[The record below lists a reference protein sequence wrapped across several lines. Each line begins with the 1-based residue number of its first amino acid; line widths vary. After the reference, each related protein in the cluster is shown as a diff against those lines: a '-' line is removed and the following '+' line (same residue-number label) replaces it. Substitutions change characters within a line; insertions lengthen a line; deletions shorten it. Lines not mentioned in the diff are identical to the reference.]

1 VSDVSSVAD
10 QCAIAGIGETP
21 IGKLPDRTALSLRL
35 EASVAAM
42 QDAGIQKREI
52 DGVITTQMRS
62 SPQPNYSA
70 LLAER
75 LGIAP
80 TYVTDISLGGA
91 AAASMIVNAATTIAS
106 GLCSTVLCVS
116 GDSRS
121 SARARL
127 RSRPRSMSEAQDLRN
142 LFGAGAAPIQY
153 ALAARRHM
161 HEYGTSS
168 LHFASVAVA
177 CRRHASMNAAAQMR
191 KPITIEDHQKSPLIA
206 DPFRLLDCSLVSDG
220 AAAMIVTR
228 ADRARDCRQPPVY
241 LRGTGYSC
249 EHSEI
254 VGSHSM
260 TTTAARGAARQ
271 AFGRAGIVHKDVD
284 VAELY
289 DCFTSVVLVTLED
302 YGFCGKG
309 EGGVFVQGGKIE
321 LGGRLPVNTHGGL
334 LSHGHI
340 GGISHLIESVSQL
353 RHQAGLRQVK
363 DAHIAVASGQCGELG
378 IHVTLL
384 LGDSPN

>member
-1 VSDVSSVAD
+1 MD
-10 QCAIAGIGETP
+10 
-21 IGKLPDRTALSLRL
+21 
-35 EASVAAM
+35 
-42 QDAGIQKREI
+42 KREI

-62 SPQPNYSA
+62 HPQPNYSA

-75 LGIAP
+75 LGITP

-91 AAASMIVNAATTIAS
+91 AAASMIVNAAATIGS
-106 GLCSTVLCVS
+106 GVCSTVLCVS

-121 SARARL
+121 SARARSQ
-127 RSRPRSMSEAQDLRN
+127 SRRRLAGEAEDLRN

-168 LHFASVAVA
+168 RQFGAVAVA
-177 CRRHASMNAAAQMR
+177 CRRHAAMNPAAQMR
-191 KPITIEDHQKSPLIA
+191 QPITIEDHQNSPLIA
-206 DPFRLLDCSLVSDG
+206 DPFRLLDCSLISDG

-228 ADRARDCRQPPVY
+228 IDRAGDCRQPPVHI
-241 LRGTGYSC
+241 LGMGYSC

-254 VGSHSM
+254 ASSRSM

-271 AFGRAGIVHKDVD
+271 AFEMAGVTAADVD

-289 DCFTSVVLVTLED
+289 DCFTAVVIVTLED
-302 YGFCGKG
+302 YGFCQKG
-309 EGGVFVQGGKIE
+309 EGGSFVE
-321 LGGRLPVNTHGGL
+321 GGRIEIGGDLPVNTHGGL
-334 LSHGHI
+334 LSHAHI
-340 GGISHLIESVSQL
+340 GGISHLTESVIQL

-363 DAHIAVASGQCGELG
+363 DARVAVAGGQCGELG

-384 LGDSPN
+384 LANSPN

>member
-1 VSDVSSVAD
+1 M
-10 QCAIAGIGETP
+10 
-21 IGKLPDRTALSLRL
+21 R
-35 EASVAAM
+35 
-42 QDAGIQKREI
+42 DAGIQKHQI

-62 SPQPNYSA
+62 NPQPNYSA

-75 LGIAP
+75 MGIAP
-80 TYVTDISLGGA
+80 AYVTDISLGGA
-91 AAASMIVNAATTIAS
+91 AAASMIVNAAATIEA

-121 SARARL
+121 SARTQS
-127 RSRPRSMSEAQDLRN
+127 RSVPRFVTEAKDLRN

-168 LHFASVAVA
+168 RDFGAVAVA

-191 KPITIEDHQKSPLIA
+191 KPITIEDHQSSPLIA

-228 ADRARDCRQPPVY
+228 VDRASDCRQPPVY

-254 VGSHSM
+254 VASRSM
-260 TTTAARGAARQ
+260 TTTAAQAAARQ
-271 AFGRAGIVHKDVD
+271 AFERAGMAPRDVD

-302 YGFCGKG
+302 YGFCKKG
-309 EGGVFVQGGKIE
+309 DGGAFVQGGQIE
-321 LGGRLPVNTHGGL
+321 FGGRLPVNTHGGL

-340 GGISHLIESVSQL
+340 GGISHIIESVAQL

-363 DAHIAVASGQCGELG
+363 DAHIGVASGQCGELG
-378 IHVTLL
+378 IHVTLV

>member
-1 VSDVSSVAD
+1 MSGIGG
-10 QCAIAGIGETP
+10 QLAIVGIGETQV
-21 IGKLPDRTALSLRL
+21 GKLPDRTALSLRL
-35 EASVAAM
+35 EAAVAALR
-42 QDAGIQKREI
+42 DAGIDKREI

-62 SPQPNYSA
+62 HPQPNYSA

-75 LGIAP
+75 LGITP

-91 AAASMIVNAATTIAS
+91 AAASMIVNAAATIGS
-106 GLCSTVLCVS
+106 GVCSTVLCVS

-121 SARARL
+121 SARARSQ
-127 RSRPRSMSEAQDLRN
+127 SRRRLVSETEDLRN

-168 LHFASVAVA
+168 RQFGAVAVA
-177 CRRHASMNAAAQMR
+177 CRRHAAMNPAAQMR
-191 KPITIEDHQKSPLIA
+191 QPITIEDHQNSPLIA
-206 DPFRLLDCSLVSDG
+206 DPFRLLDCSLISDG

-228 ADRARDCRQPPVY
+228 ADRAGDCRQPPVY
-241 LRGTGYSC
+241 LMGTGYSC

-254 VGSHSM
+254 ASSRSM

-271 AFGRAGIVHKDVD
+271 AFETAGVTAADVD
-284 VAELY
+284 IAELY
-289 DCFTSVVLVTLED
+289 DCFTAVVIVTLED
-302 YGFCGKG
+302 YGFCQKG
-309 EGGVFVQGGKIE
+309 EGGSFVEEGRIE
-321 LGGRLPVNTHGGL
+321 LGGDLPVNTHGGL
-334 LSHGHI
+334 LSHAHI
-340 GGISHLIESVSQL
+340 GGISHLTESVIQL

-363 DAHIAVASGQCGELG
+363 DARIAVASGQCGELG

-384 LGDSPN
+384 LANSPN

>member
-1 VSDVSSVAD
+1 VSAMRS
-10 QCAIAGIGETP
+10 QFAIVGIGETP
-21 IGKLPDRTALSLRL
+21 VGKLPDRTALSLRL

-42 QDAGIQKREI
+42 RDAGIDKREI

-62 SPQPNYSA
+62 HPQPNYSA
-70 LLAER
+70 LLSER
-75 LGIAP
+75 LGITP
-80 TYVTDISLGGA
+80 NYVTDISLGGA
-91 AAASMIVNAATTIAS
+91 AAASMVVNAAATIAS

-121 SARARL
+121 SARARSQ
-127 RSRPRSMSEAQDLRN
+127 SRRRLVSDAEDLRN

-168 LHFASVAVA
+168 RQFGAVAVA
-177 CRRHASMNAAAQMR
+177 CRRHAGMNPTAQMR
-191 KPITIEDHQKSPLIA
+191 QPITIEDHQNSPLIA
-206 DPFRLLDCSLVSDG
+206 DPFRLLDCSLISDG
-220 AAAMIVTR
+220 AAALIVTR
-228 ADRARDCRQPPVY
+228 ADRTGDCRQPPVY
-241 LRGTGYSC
+241 LMGTGYSC

-254 VGSHSM
+254 ASSRSM

-271 AFGRAGIVHKDVD
+271 AFETAGVVPSDVD

-289 DCFTSVVLVTLED
+289 DCFTAVVVVTLED
-302 YGFCGKG
+302 YGFCQKG
-309 EGGVFVQGGKIE
+309 EGGFFVEGGRIE
-321 LGGRLPVNTHGGL
+321 LGGDLPVNTHGGL
-334 LSHGHI
+334 LSHAHI
-340 GGISHLIESVSQL
+340 GGISHLTESVIQL

-363 DAHIAVASGQCGELG
+363 DARLAVASGQCGELG

-384 LGDSPN
+384 LGNSPN

>member
-1 VSDVSSVAD
+1 VSGIGG
-10 QCAIAGIGETP
+10 QLAIVGIGETP
-21 IGKLPDRTALSLRL
+21 VGKLPERTALSLRL

-42 QDAGIQKREI
+42 RDGGIDKREI

-62 SPQPNYSA
+62 HPQPNYSA

-75 LGIAP
+75 LGITP

-91 AAASMIVNAATTIAS
+91 AAASMIVNAAATIAS
-106 GLCSTVLCVS
+106 GLCSTVLCIG

-121 SARARL
+121 SARAQSQSRRRL
-127 RSRPRSMSEAQDLRN
+127 VSEAEDLRN

-168 LHFASVAVA
+168 RQFGAVAVA
-177 CRRHASMNAAAQMR
+177 CRRHAGMNPAAQMR
-191 KPITIEDHQKSPLIA
+191 KPITIEDHQNSPLIA
-206 DPFRLLDCSLVSDG
+206 DPFRLLDCSLISDG

-228 ADRARDCRQPPVY
+228 ADRAGDCRQPPVY
-241 LRGTGYSC
+241 LMGTGYSC

-254 VGSHSM
+254 VSSRSM

-271 AFGRAGIVHKDVD
+271 AFEMAGIAPADVD
-284 VAELY
+284 VAALY
-289 DCFTSVVLVTLED
+289 DCFTAVVLVTLED
-302 YGFCGKG
+302 YGFCQKG
-309 EGGVFVQGGKIE
+309 EGGSFVEGGRIE
-321 LGGRLPVNTHGGL
+321 LGGDLPVNTHGGL
-334 LSHGHI
+334 LSHAHI
-340 GGISHLIESVSQL
+340 GGISHLTEAVTQL
-353 RHQAGLRQVK
+353 RYQAGIRQVK
-363 DAHIAVASGQCGELG
+363 DARIAVASGQCGELG

-384 LGDSPN
+384 LGNSPN